1 MVFAVDGRMDSKP
14 SYIEKSWEDELYK
27 YITGIITNKGQKL
40 MQINGMTDHVHLLIG
55 TQPNCN
61 LSDLIR
67 DVKSSSSKWINQ
79 KNITLTSLGG
89 R

>member
-1 MVFAVDGRMDSKP
+1 
-14 SYIEKSWEDELYK
+14 
-27 YITGIITNKGQKL
+27 

-55 TQPNCN
+55 TQPSCN